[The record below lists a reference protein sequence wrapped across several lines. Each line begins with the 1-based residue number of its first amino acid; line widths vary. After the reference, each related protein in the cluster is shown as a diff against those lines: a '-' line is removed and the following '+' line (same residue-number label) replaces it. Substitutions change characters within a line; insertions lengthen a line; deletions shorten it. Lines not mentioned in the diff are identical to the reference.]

1 MARPV
6 YIIDGS
12 RTPFLKARSGPGPF
26 TPVDLAVQ
34 CGRPLLARQ
43 PFAPDAFDQVILGC
57 VNVIADEMN
66 PARVAALRLGM
77 GEAMVAFTVQINCG
91 SGMQSIDTAYRYIR
105 EGVSDLILAGG
116 SEALSYAPLVWPQQG
131 VRWFAGVAG
140 AKDVF
145 AKAVAALKARPSY
158 FKPIIGLERGLTDP
172 ITELN
177 MGQTAEVVGHL
188 FGITRSQSDAYAA
201 ESHKRLANAQA
212 QGWLKGEVETSFA
225 RDGKFYD
232 HDDGVRPDS
241 TPETLAKLKPVFE
254 RPWGQVTA
262 GNSSQITDGAS
273 WVILASE
280 DAVAK
285 HGLTP
290 KAVIIDSQWSAL
302 DPSIMGLGPV
312 LSATELLKRNR
323 LSLQE
328 IETWELNEAFATQVL
343 GCLAAWN
350 DEKFCR
356 EILGLDG
363 AAGRD
368 RPRKAQCRR
377 RRDQP
382 RPSRRLQRQPHRAAS
397 RQRDETAGHQ
407 ARHRHRMHRRRAGRR
422 DVDRDGVIMDSK
434 IMDVLGDRVLELGP
448 KPDAGGPYRNFKLTR
463 DADGIAW
470 LLFDRDDA
478 SANTLSAD
486 VIEELD
492 AVLAALESQR
502 PAGIVIRSAKTSG
515 FIAGA
520 DVNEF
525 RGATDPRPSRPRS
538 AGRMR

>member
-6 YIIDGS
+6 FIVDGS

-43 PFAPDAFDQVILGC
+43 PFAPDTFDQVVLGC

-91 SGMQSIDTAYRYIR
+91 SGMQSIDTGYRYIR
-105 EGVSDLILAGG
+105 EGAADLILAGG
-116 SEALSYAPLVWPQQG
+116 AEALSYAPLVWPAQG
-131 VRWFAGVAG
+131 VRWFAGLAAARGIG
-140 AKDVF
+140 AKIM
-145 AKAVAALKARPSY
+145 AMLKARPKY

-188 FGITRSQSDAYAA
+188 FGVTREQSDAYAA
-201 ESHKRLANAQA
+201 ESHRRLAHAQKE
-212 QGWLKGEVETSFA
+212 GFLKGEVETAFA

-241 TPETLAKLKPVFE
+241 TSETLAKLRPVFE

-280 DAVAK
+280 EAVAK
-285 HGLTP
+285 HGLKP
-290 KAVIIDSQWSAL
+290 KAAILDSQWSAL

-312 LSATELLKRNR
+312 LSATALLKRNE
-323 LSLQE
+323 LTLQD

-350 DEKFCR
+350 DEKFCK

-363 AAGRD
+363 AAGQID
-368 RPRKAQCRR
+368 RSKLNVDGGAISLGHPVGTSGNRIVLHLINAMKRLGTRR
-377 RRDQP
+377 
-382 RPSRRLQRQPHRAAS
+382 
-397 RQRDETAGHQ
+397 
-407 ARHRHRMHRRRAGRR
+407 
-422 DVDRDGVIMDSK
+422 
-434 IMDVLGDRVLELGP
+434 
-448 KPDAGGPYRNFKLTR
+448 
-463 DADGIAW
+463 GIATECIGGG
-470 LLFDRDDA
+470 LGGAML
-478 SANTLSAD
+478 
-486 VIEELD
+486 IE
-492 AVLAALESQR
+492 AV
-502 PAGIVIRSAKTSG
+502 
-515 FIAGA
+515 
-520 DVNEF
+520 
-525 RGATDPRPSRPRS
+525 
-538 AGRMR
+538 